1 MARHPLPTACDR
13 RCGHL
18 PNEDLTMPARFI
30 LPLTALLAL
39 AGAGEPA
46 QAHDYKAG
54 GLTISHPW
62 IRATPK
68 GAAVAGGFVTITNTG
83 AATDRLVGAGVTG
96 ASRAEVHATTT
107 EGGVA
112 RMAPVEGGL
121 EIKPGETVKLAPGG
135 YHLMLMGLKG
145 SFVDGE
151 LIEGTLQFQNAGRV
165 PVEFEVQSVGA
176 QAPAHS
182 HRR

>member
-1 MARHPLPTACDR
+1 
-13 RCGHL
+13 
-18 PNEDLTMPARFI
+18 MPARFF

-39 AGAGEPA
+39 TGTAAPVS
-46 QAHDYKAG
+46 AHDYKVG

-83 AATDRLVGAGVTG
+83 AATDRLVGGGVTG

-121 EIKPGETVKLAPGG
+121 EIKPGETIKLAPGG
-135 YHLMLMGLKG
+135 YHLMFMGLKG